1 MFELWYVVVYIDQ
14 LCWQHFWA
22 QCHPSGAHELAPFS
36 MPWCPIRFP
45 QKNDV
50 RFILTPSCFLGY
62 SCFIYVLNIYL
73 RILGVKHDF
82 HEMFDSRNCNGI
94 GVICRAGTASR
105 PGAPEF
111 TPGFWWGSCYS
122 IFSFLCSVL
131 YIAVC
136 LGFFLFFFLCR
147 FSFGHCVV
155 CPSSIYGFLLPF
167 WYFQTFLK
175 MITSECYWQGVGFEK
190 LTD

>member
-1 MFELWYVVVYIDQ
+1 MVCGCLYIDQ

-45 QKNDV
+45 PKNDV

-82 HEMFDSRNCNGI
+82 HEMFDSRNCNRI

-136 LGFFLFFFLCR
+136 LGFFLFF
-147 FSFGHCVV
+147 CVV
-155 CPSSIYGFLLPF
+155 FLLVIALSALLRFTASYYPF
-167 WYFQTFLK
+167 GIF
-175 MITSECYWQGVGFEK
+175 K
-190 LTD
+190 LFVKW